1 MTGKKFRP
9 FSQACRVKAQRG
21 IRTGLEIVSDRYE
34 LHLCHA
40 GQKTFPSITKAPP
53 HEGSGAFAFLIS
65 VRLSAGG

>member
-9 FSQACRVKAQRG
+9 FSQVWN
-21 IRTGLEIVSDRYE
+21 LEDRFLSYGQ
-34 LHLCHA
+34 HLCHA

-65 VRLSAGG
+65 VRLSAGV